1 MLVGPAMAQGLGLPA
16 WGEGAARDLDCGG
29 CQPPATLRSPQ
40 PLPAWLPLPSPQG
53 VVTQQGRRPR
63 ALQVGVAM
71 LAQQPSPVTRQS
83 LRGVLRCGSSSPVLP
98 ARLAGYEVGESQSL
112 ELGRPEA

>member
-1 MLVGPAMAQGLGLPA
+1 
-16 WGEGAARDLDCGG
+16 
-29 CQPPATLRSPQ
+29 
-40 PLPAWLPLPSPQG
+40 
-53 VVTQQGRRPR
+53 
-63 ALQVGVAM
+63 M

-83 LRGVLRCGSSSPVLP
+83 LTGVLCCGSSSPVLP